1 LLQVC
6 SEWGLSNEKIVAIV
20 SDNAANIVKACVD
33 TFGKNRHINCC
44 AHTLNLVPDKVFK
57 ERDEISFLLE
67 KMRRIVKWFK
77 HSVVGSDELRKLQ
90 RDRGIAEGSCLK
102 LIHDVSTRWNSTFY
116 MVDRFIALSKDV
128 SQILLS
134 NSSSPQML
142 TALDMEIAK
151 GLVEL
156 LKPLELVTRELSA
169 EKFVTIS
176 KIIPIIHC
184 MEIQVE
190 KVNIICFKIKN
201 PPPVELCWQTKR
213 NP

>member
-1 LLQVC
+1 
-6 SEWGLSNEKIVAIV
+6 
-20 SDNAANIVKACVD
+20 
-33 TFGKNRHINCC
+33 
-44 AHTLNLVPDKVFK
+44 
-57 ERDEISFLLE
+57 
-67 KMRRIVKWFK
+67 
-77 HSVVGSDELRKLQ
+77 
-90 RDRGIAEGSCLK
+90 
-102 LIHDVSTRWNSTFY
+102 

-190 KVNIICFKIKN
+190 KVKIICFKIKN

>member
-1 LLQVC
+1 
-6 SEWGLSNEKIVAIV
+6 
-20 SDNAANIVKACVD
+20 
-33 TFGKNRHINCC
+33 
-44 AHTLNLVPDKVFK
+44 
-57 ERDEISFLLE
+57 
-67 KMRRIVKWFK
+67 MRRIVKWFK
-77 HSVVGSDELRKLQ
+77 HSVVGSDELCKLQ

-142 TALDMEIAK
+142 TALDMKIAK

-169 EKFVTIS
+169 K
-176 KIIPIIHC
+176 KW
-184 MEIQVE
+184 
-190 KVNIICFKIKN
+190 KWKYK
-201 PPPVELCWQTKR
+201 LKK
-213 NP
+213 